1 MKFILDA
8 SVPLKTVIPE
18 SNSSLA
24 IKLMDDYRRGIH
36 ELIAPDIFSA
46 EIGHAL
52 TRAERQR
59 RISAP
64 DGWRFWSEIMA
75 DPPEFHPH
83 LPMMQRA
90 FDISSSRRI
99 GLYDCIYVA
108 LAEQEDCDL
117 VTADEKLIKNL
128 PGFPIV
134 ALENL

>member
-8 SVPLKTVIPE
+8 SIPLKTVLPE
-18 SNSSLA
+18 SDSPLA
-24 IKLMDDYRRGIH
+24 VKLMEEYRQGVH

-59 RISAP
+59 RIVAP

-75 DPPEFHPH
+75 DAPEFHPH
-83 LPMMQRA
+83 LPLMPRA
-90 FDISSSRRI
+90 FEISSSRRI
-99 GLYDCIYVA
+99 GLYDCVYVA
-108 LAEQEDCDL
+108 LAEQKGCDL

-128 PGFPIV
+128 PGFPII
-134 ALENL
+134 NLDSL